1 MIKRPGLA
9 AWAFG
14 MGHIALG
21 HYSMSIQEN
30 CFVVNASSYNFDYPL
45 YHIRNGRLMYRDQ
58 PIADYTARI
67 IGIIGK
73 DVMLAVA
80 YRRSGLRAILTIP
93 RKQFDCGYRLARRLN
108 RESAQDTSYPRM
120 GEHLRRAI
128 LAASGVSI

>member
-1 MIKRPGLA
+1 
-9 AWAFG
+9 
-14 MGHIALG
+14 
-21 HYSMSIQEN
+21 MSI
-30 CFVVNASSYNFDYPL
+30 VNKNLMTVKHQIDYLSP
-45 YHIRNGRLMYRDQ
+45 YHIRNGRLMYCDQ

-67 IGIIGK
+67 IGIIGN

-80 YRRSGLRAILTIP
+80 CRRSGLRAILTIP

-128 LAASGVSI
+128 LAVSGGSV

>member
-1 MIKRPGLA
+1 MNSLHHARGAVKSRA
-9 AWAFG
+9 A
-14 MGHIALG
+14 LD
-21 HYSMSIQEN
+21 SPS
-30 CFVVNASSYNFDYPL
+30 P
-45 YHIRNGRLMYRDQ
+45 YHIHNGRLMYRDQ

-128 LAASGVSI
+128 LAVSGGSV